1 MPLDKLKKADK
12 LQRNRSRQRRRVE
25 KQRSGRDAVPSQ
37 RQTVCCSCHLE
48 IGPKPVDDTFTLNFA
63 EWLRKESYDVGDK
76 WYYQQDNE
84 LYTSAGNAF
93 HLQQYYLLI
102 KNKISHGSILCKFY
116 LYVYTNNVVLRN
128 GLLPVSEAM

>member
-37 RQTVCCSCHLE
+37 RHSLLLSCHLE

-84 LYTSAGNAF
+84 LYTSAGMLSIYRAV
-93 HLQQYYLLI
+93 LSVD
-102 KNKISHGSILCKFY
+102 KTKISHGS
-116 LYVYTNNVVLRN
+116 
-128 GLLPVSEAM
+128 